1 LPKPKAMKP
10 NAKIIVFPLLAAAVA
25 LTVFAV
31 KRIEGPTEYIN
42 SILEKRRRIDLFMEQ
57 SPDSPFPVEQRSTF
71 QGLKFFPP
79 DPAYRVTARLVPI
92 AAQEEVLLPTSDG
105 TVRRY
110 LRYAWAEFDL
120 QAKRHR
126 LLLLKERDSRVSNK
140 LFLAFRDRTSGR
152 ETYGGGRYI
161 DLFQQRYSGYHHRL
175 QPGLQP
181 LLRVQLYLQ
190 LPPPPREKPP
200 RCGGPGG
207 REDVQVHR
215 SRKRV
220 GMTLSTIGQ
229 RWTMRP
235 VDSTLAN

>member
-1 LPKPKAMKP
+1 
-10 NAKIIVFPLLAAAVA
+10 
-25 LTVFAV
+25 
-31 KRIEGPTEYIN
+31 
-42 SILEKRRRIDLFMEQ
+42 MEQ

-161 DLFQQRYSGYHHRL
+161 DLFQQREADITIDFNLAYNPYCVYNYTYSC
-175 QPGLQP
+175 P
-181 LLRVQLYLQ
+181 
-190 LPPPPREKPP
+190 LPPEKN
-200 RCGGPGG
+200 RL
-207 REDVQVHR
+207 DVAV
-215 SRKRV
+215 
-220 GMTLSTIGQ
+220 
-229 RWTMRP
+229 
-235 VDSTLAN
+235 LAGEKMYKYIEAGNGSE